1 MIKDY
6 GREIPED
13 YSGPTWDT
21 QSLQDDFDVNYFH
34 APFVGVTRKSD
45 GRKGMLEFMHHP
57 RVYFDSKGDFAP
69 MTEGDLSLRPRP
81 GETAA
86 EAVERVISA
95 AKDTNR

>member
-1 MIKDY
+1 
-6 GREIPED
+6 
-13 YSGPTWDT
+13 
-21 QSLQDDFDVNYFH
+21 
-34 APFVGVTRKSD
+34 
-45 GRKGMLEFMHHP
+45 
-57 RVYFDSKGDFAP
+57 